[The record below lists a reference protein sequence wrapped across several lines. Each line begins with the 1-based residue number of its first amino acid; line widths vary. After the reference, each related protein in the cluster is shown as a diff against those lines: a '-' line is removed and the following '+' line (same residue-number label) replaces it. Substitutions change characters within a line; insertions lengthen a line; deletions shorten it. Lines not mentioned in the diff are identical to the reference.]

1 MENKTNKLINMLSG
15 NLRAFLETEIIV
27 VISMGILAIAAY
39 IAADINGL
47 IDIVIYFMIV
57 TIIVILL
64 YAISLYQDLKRL
76 KDDKK

>member
-1 MENKTNKLINMLSG
+1 MDNKLIDILYG
-15 NLRAFLETEIIV
+15 NLREFLETEIIV
-27 VISMGILAIAAY
+27 VIGTGILAIAAY
-39 IAADINGL
+39 IATDINGL
-47 IDIVIYFMIV
+47 INIVIYFMAV

>member
-1 MENKTNKLINMLSG
+1 MDNKLIDILYG
-15 NLRAFLETEIIV
+15 NLGAFLETEIIV
-27 VISMGILAIAAY
+27 VISMGILAITAY

-47 IDIVIYFMIV
+47 INIVIYFMVV

>member
-1 MENKTNKLINMLSG
+1 MDNKLIDILYG
-15 NLRAFLETEIIV
+15 NLGAFLETEIIV
-27 VISMGILAIAAY
+27 VISMGILAITAY

-47 IDIVIYFMIV
+47 INIVIYFMVV

-64 YAISLYQDLKRL
+64 YVISLYQDLKRL